1 MKRFACMLAVSLLM
15 LCGCTR
21 MAAVRTDEP
30 AETKVSEVRTVKSAF
45 YIIGELP
52 DIGSFSGLEKYKRF
66 YEEYTPYFIPSDE
79 YGEII
84 PFIGKCKIYE
94 TPKYEESSFSASSM
108 YSSYGFCTKDGRV
121 VMDANSNIQHI
132 SYHETDDGF
141 GCYQYSV
148 LNVNKD
154 DPYEFEV
161 YGPHS
166 SFLVPKSGKWCIE
179 LPQGAWVNG
188 IENGYIVI
196 AWISDKVDEENPI
209 SDCIRIYN
217 YDGEL
222 VSQLSNSY
230 GGDVFSSGVM
240 VLRDYSGD
248 VDVTEFVNVMGE
260 RVFGPFSW
268 ASSFNDYGVAIV
280 KNYDDEYYLMDDE
293 GNRITTQKYISINE
307 VYGFSDVT
315 GFQAV
320 HADNSRNSDVYSL
333 DGKLLGTIES
343 ESTYYNIDICDD
355 ETVIYSYN
363 KGETECYKYMD
374 GTPFVSSEFGVSP
387 NQYVSGDDV
396 YVYHDENTKQAVVFN
411 HKGETLFKLD
421 ELEYL
426 GYVNKDNSFAVYTTG
441 DVDYRF
447 NEITEESIAVDT
459 VRQHIYD
466 IKNKKIVLTSDG
478 NGHSQFVG
486 KDDRYV
492 IIQIVQSSSMFNS
505 VYKYS
510 LYDTQTGELMFNDCL
525 NITCKTIGGEDYFNV
540 CTKNKSTLY
549 DGDFNVILKTLNE

>member
-1 MKRFACMLAVSLLM
+1 MKRLACMLAVSLLM
-15 LCGCTR
+15 FCGCTR

-30 AETKVSEVRTVKSAF
+30 AETKEPEVQTVKSAF
-45 YIIGELP
+45 YIKGELP
-52 DIGSFSGLEKYKRF
+52 DIGSFSGSEKYKRF
-66 YEEYTPYFIPSDE
+66 YEEYTPYFIPSDK

-84 PFIGKCKIYE
+84 PFIGKSKIYE
-94 TPKYEESSFSASSM
+94 TPKYEKSSFSASSM

-121 VMDANSNIQHI
+121 VMDANPDIQHI
-132 SYHETDDGF
+132 SYRETDDGF

-148 LNVNKD
+148 LSVNKD

-196 AWISDKVDEENPI
+196 AWPSEEEQEEYPVI
-209 SDCIRIYN
+209 DRIRIYN

-222 VSQLSNSY
+222 VSQIEDDG
-230 GGDVFSSGVM
+230 GGDEYSCGMIVV
-240 VLRDYSGD
+240 RDYSGD
-248 VDVTEFVNVMGE
+248 RDVSEFVNLKGE
-260 RVFGPFSW
+260 RVWGPFSW

-293 GNRITTQKYISINE
+293 GNRITTQKYSNISE
-307 VYGFSDVT
+307 VYGFTDVT

-320 HADNSRNSDVYSL
+320 HADNRRNSDVYSL

-374 GTPFVSSEFGVSP
+374 GTPFVSSELGVSP

-396 YVYHDENTKQAVVFN
+396 YVYRDDNTKKAVVFN

-441 DVDYRF
+441 SAGYEF
-447 NEITEESIAVDT
+447 NEITGESFEVDT
-459 VRQHIYD
+459 VKQHIYD
-466 IKNKKIVLTSDG
+466 IKNQKIVLTSDG
-478 NGHSQFVG
+478 NGHSQFAG
-486 KDDRYV
+486 KDDRYI
-492 IIQIVQSSSMFNS
+492 IIQVTQSSGMFSS

-510 LYDTQTGELMFNDCL
+510 LYDTQTGKMLFRDCL
-525 NITCKTIGGEDYFNV
+525 NITDRTIGGEDYFNV

-549 DGDFNVILKTLNE
+549 DGEFNVVLKTLNE